1 MGYNDP
7 LNMRIAEHTVI
18 DIPENST
25 IVLQHAGGE
34 MKLVFGE
41 FTVLEVIPA

>member
-1 MGYNDP
+1 MDYSEP
-7 LNMRIAEHTVI
+7 LNVRIAEHTVI

-34 MKLVFGE
+34 MKLIFEE